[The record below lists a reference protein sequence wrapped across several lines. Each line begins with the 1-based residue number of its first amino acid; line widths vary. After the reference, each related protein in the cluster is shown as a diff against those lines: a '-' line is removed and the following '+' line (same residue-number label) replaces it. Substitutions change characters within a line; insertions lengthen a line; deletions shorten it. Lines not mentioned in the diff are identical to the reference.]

1 MKARRAKSGG
11 GRGDGR
17 GGASWGA
24 RVLGLL
30 LLVLFAS
37 LQFSLWGDDGLP
49 RWYTL
54 RESNERERLVNE
66 TLKEQ
71 NRALVREVRDVKT
84 GVSALEEKAREDLGM
99 VKRGETFVRV
109 IERAAEA
116 RQEQE

>member
-1 MKARRAKSGG
+1 MTARRAK
-11 GRGDGR
+11 R
-17 GGASWGA
+17 GGARWGV
-24 RVLGLL
+24 RVLGAL

-37 LQFSLWGDDGLP
+37 LQFSLWGDDGLS
-49 RWYTL
+49 RWFGL

-109 IERAAEA
+109 IERAPEA

>member
-1 MKARRAKSGG
+1 MRARRPK
-11 GRGDGR
+11 R
-17 GGASWGA
+17 GGARWGV
-24 RVLGLL
+24 RVFAAL

-49 RWYTL
+49 RWYKL

-109 IERAAEA
+109 IERAPET
-116 RQEQE
+116 RREQE